1 MSDSGP
7 PVEDGKAA
15 GERPGDVAPE
25 PEPVAPA
32 PEPVTPFRAPR
43 PRTWRDRVAGFLFLV
58 GFSILAFAVGLFVFN
73 GLVAPRLIHGNAEIR
88 VPDLAN
94 LTLDQAE
101 RTLRPTGLVLSR
113 AGERFDPSVPRG
125 FILSQDPPPDV
136 PVRGRRRVMVV
147 VSLGEEFSS
156 VPALFGESVRGAQ
169 LLIDRAGLRSGGVTR
184 APFEDVGEGLVVGS
198 DPPAEAVMPRESPV
212 ALLVSTGPG
221 TDYYVMPELAGRE
234 ISRARH
240 QLETFG
246 FRVLTPPA
254 APNVGPI
261 VFQQPAAGSRITRD
275 VTIVLQATGRVLR

>member
-1 MSDSGP
+1 MSGP
-7 PVEDGKAA
+7 EPPAEGEGREAA
-15 GERPGDVAPE
+15 RDARDT
-25 PEPVAPA
+25 
-32 PEPVTPFRAPR
+32 VTPFRTPR
-43 PRTWRDRVAGFLFLV
+43 PRNWRDRAAAFLFFV
-58 GFSILAFAVGLFVFN
+58 GFSFLAFAVGLFVFN
-73 GLVAPRLIHGNAEIR
+73 NLVAPRLIHGNGEIR

-94 LTLDQAE
+94 LTLEQAE
-101 RTLRPTGLVLSR
+101 KTLRPTGLPLSR

-136 PVRGRRRVMVV
+136 PVRGGRRVMVV

-156 VPALFGESVRGAQ
+156 VPALYGESVRGAQ
-169 LLIDRAGLRSGGVTR
+169 LLVDRAGLRSGGVTR
-184 APFEDVGEGLVVGS
+184 APYEDVGDGLVVGS
-198 DPPAEAVMPRESPV
+198 DPPAEAVLPRESPV

-221 TDYYVMPELAGRE
+221 VEYYVMPDLAGRE
-234 ISRARH
+234 ISGVRH

-254 APNVGPI
+254 APTVGPI

>member
-1 MSDSGP
+1 MSEPGSPAEGEKDEPHGAGVP
-7 PVEDGKAA
+7 PDE
-15 GERPGDVAPE
+15 
-25 PEPVAPA
+25 
-32 PEPVTPFRAPR
+32 VTPFRTPR

-58 GFSILAFAVGLFVFN
+58 GFSILAFGVGLFVFN

-94 LTLDQAE
+94 LTLEQAE
-101 RTLRPTGLVLSR
+101 RTLGTTGLQLSR

-156 VPALFGESVRGAQ
+156 VPALFGESMRGAQ
-169 LLIDRAGLRSGGVTR
+169 LLIDRAGLHSGGVTR

-221 TDYYVMPELAGRE
+221 VEYYVMPDVVGRE

-275 VTIVLQATGRVLR
+275 VTVVLQATGRVLR

>member
-1 MSDSGP
+1 MSDSAP
-7 PVEDGKAA
+7 PAAEGKGEPPA
-15 GERPGDVAPE
+15 GDPE
-25 PEPVAPA
+25 E
-32 PEPVTPFRAPR
+32 EVTPFRAPR
-43 PRTWRDRVAGFLFLV
+43 PRSWRNRVAGFLFLV

-94 LTLDQAE
+94 LTLEQAE
-101 RTLRPTGLVLSR
+101 RTLRPTGLPLSR

-136 PVRGRRRVMVV
+136 PVRGGRRVMVV

-169 LLIDRAGLRSGGVTR
+169 LLVDRAGLRSGGVTR

-221 TDYYVMPELAGRE
+221 AEYYVMPDLVGRE

-246 FRVLTPPA
+246 LRVLTPPA
-254 APNVGPI
+254 APTVGPI